1 MPPPSPHAP
10 IEAIRE
16 AARRAVAETSL
27 RAVARS
33 IPMSPMGLQHFV
45 NGTRPYRST
54 LRKLTAWYVNRGASR
69 GEFSEETARAALAIL
84 LDGIPDEQQAAV
96 RAALVE
102 RIVFHYQQ
110 ARTELPL
117 WLQTLRAAEPPA
129 GGSHAPPTRTKRTPD
144 RPGVLFVRLR
154 FTLCAGRRP
163 RAGRGR
169 DRARSRE
176 RMNSPLEIREVR
188 LRGLVHRTHPAVA
201 KNHFSNSVYPTAPA
215 LTGSVGEGR
224 HRGFIAAN
232 SFAASPR
239 RAPPADLP
247 YPALAAAPAPWPMNV
262 RARSAAVMPRYWAS
276 SKSERPLRSLWA

>member
-84 LDGIPDEQQAAV
+84 LDGIPDEQQGEV

-102 RIVFHYQQ
+102 RIVFFYRQ
-110 ARTELPL
+110 AKTELPR
-117 WLQTLRAAEPPA
+117 WLEQLRAPEP
-129 GGSHAPPTRTKRTPD
+129 
-144 RPGVLFVRLR
+144 
-154 FTLCAGRRP
+154 
-163 RAGRGR
+163 
-169 DRARSRE
+169 
-176 RMNSPLEIREVR
+176 
-188 LRGLVHRTHPAVA
+188 
-201 KNHFSNSVYPTAPA
+201 
-215 LTGSVGEGR
+215 
-224 HRGFIAAN
+224 
-232 SFAASPR
+232 
-239 RAPPADLP
+239 PPAD
-247 YPALAAAPAPWPMNV
+247 
-262 RARSAAVMPRYWAS
+262 SDTG
-276 SKSERPLRSLWA
+276 